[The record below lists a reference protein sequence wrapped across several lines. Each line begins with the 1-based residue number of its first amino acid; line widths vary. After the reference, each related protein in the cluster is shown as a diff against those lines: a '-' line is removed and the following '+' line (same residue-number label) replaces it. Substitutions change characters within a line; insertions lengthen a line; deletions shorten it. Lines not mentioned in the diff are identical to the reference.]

1 MRNPGFAASALAYFL
16 LPGTVTCSAQ
26 DAARS
31 SGWVA
36 MPASEYRA
44 LRTRAYPAGHEPES
58 PPMDATLTRV
68 DYDLQIAG
76 DLASG
81 RATITIDVLND
92 GWVRVPIPS
101 GLLVREARLDGKP
114 LALAPGPPGRGGVP
128 LTALLSKRGRAILT
142 LDVALPIASTAGEE
156 RLSLPAGASGVT
168 RASVVLSRADV
179 DIKIAGGLLSEKS
192 QSASETR
199 WLAYGRGDGPLT
211 FTWRKRT
218 EDHRITQPLRLRG
231 SLTQLFS
238 LAEDS
243 TSLYAEANL
252 EIVQGAAAAVKI
264 RIPESVTVNQVLGAT
279 VADWEIQAGEL
290 TVKFLEPV
298 EKTAL
303 FVINGEA
310 RLPRDGS
317 IDIPLLGLLG
327 AERDSGGIAVE
338 VLGAGEIKDLKSRNL
353 ERVDAAELGAIA
365 SSRQSPS
372 LIAFRFRPGAP
383 ASAPSLAIQ
392 LARYDQQAV
401 LTANIEEARYRVL
414 MSADGKTLIQA
425 RYAVR
430 NNQRNFLKIV
440 LPAGAAVWSSSL
452 SGRPVRPGQA
462 PDGSWLFPL
471 AKARAGD
478 EAPAFTVELL
488 YLVRGTPW
496 SDRGRAALVLPS
508 LDLPV
513 SKTGVMLYYPPTV
526 RAAAEPG
533 SFRTQ
538 AYAPPASSA
547 LNTPAGPPPSDEMN
561 AVQQSSRLP
570 QQAAVQALIDRY
582 NSKSEARKSA
592 AALPMMMSFP
602 AVGPSLFLAAEL
614 TGENQ
619 SPSIDLTYQK
629 EKNGGTK

>member
-1 MRNPGFAASALAYFL
+1 MRNPGFAASALAYL
-16 LPGTVTCSAQ
+16 LLTGTVTCSAQ

-44 LRTRAYPAGHEPES
+44 LRARAYPAGHEPES
-58 PPMDATLTRV
+58 PPIDATLTRV

-114 LALAPGPPGRGGVP
+114 LALAPGPPGRGSVP
-128 LTALLSKRGRAILT
+128 LTALLSKRGRAVLT

-264 RIPESVTVNQVLGAT
+264 RIPENVTVNQVLGAT
-279 VADWEIQAGEL
+279 VADWETQAGEL

-303 FVINGEA
+303 FVINGEV

-440 LPAGAAVWSSSL
+440 LPAGSAVWSSSL

-570 QQAAVQALIDRY
+570 QQAAVQVLIDRY

>member
-1 MRNPGFAASALAYFL
+1 
-16 LPGTVTCSAQ
+16 
-26 DAARS
+26 
-31 SGWVA
+31 

-264 RIPESVTVNQVLGAT
+264 RIPENVTVNQVLGAT

-303 FVINGEA
+303 FVINGEV

-440 LPAGAAVWSSSL
+440 LPAGSAVWSSSL

>member
-1 MRNPGFAASALAYFL
+1 MRNPGFAASALAYL
-16 LPGTVTCSAQ
+16 LLTGTVTCSAQ

-44 LRTRAYPAGHEPES
+44 LRARAYPAGHEPES
-58 PPMDATLTRV
+58 PPIDATLTRV

-114 LALAPGPPGRGGVP
+114 LALAPGPPGRGSVP
-128 LTALLSKRGRAILT
+128 LTALLSKRGRAVLT

-264 RIPESVTVNQVLGAT
+264 RIPENVTVNQVLGAT
-279 VADWEIQAGEL
+279 VADWETQAGEL

-303 FVINGEA
+303 FVINGEV

-440 LPAGAAVWSSSL
+440 LPAGSAVWSSSL

-570 QQAAVQALIDRY
+570 QQAAVQVLIDRY

-619 SPSIDLTYQK
+619 APSIDLTYQK

>member
-1 MRNPGFAASALAYFL
+1 MRNPGFAASALAYL
-16 LPGTVTCSAQ
+16 LLTGTVTCSAQ

-44 LRTRAYPAGHEPES
+44 LRARAYPAGHEPES
-58 PPMDATLTRV
+58 PPVDATLTRV

-114 LALAPGPPGRGGVP
+114 LALAPGPPGRGSVP
-128 LTALLSKRGRAILT
+128 LTALLSKRGRAVLT

-252 EIVQGAAAAVKI
+252 EIVQGTATAVKI
-264 RIPESVTVNQVLGAT
+264 RIPENVTVNQVLGAT
-279 VADWEIQAGEL
+279 VADWETQAGEL

-303 FVINGEA
+303 FVINGEV

-440 LPAGAAVWSSSL
+440 LPAGSAVWSSSL

-570 QQAAVQALIDRY
+570 QQAAVQVLIDRY